1 MNRLIVLILPICLA
15 SGAWQFSEEL
25 ALTKISQVNDLAIS
39 ENGELWVLS
48 PSTISKIDEK
58 SGDPLEI
65 TQTQNA
71 RALAVLGDNLYYID
85 NINRLAA
92 HSLDGQDNAVLTG
105 LRFANPYQM
114 TALSVSGTPAIIV
127 LEPTRL
133 AFTTPFEIISTLSI
147 NAERFSIIPLADYSD
162 RRTPFFTLSGN
173 RIFSW
178 SGGRFQNADNYV
190 SRLIYSASNTV
201 LDFCADKKS
210 NLYVLFADSITVLGD
225 NGKYKGKIGV
235 SNISVGSRIISNPAN
250 NELIVLD
257 WSTKNIQRISET
269 GQENEELI
277 QLNKNRPNP
286 VDNYTEISFTL
297 SEPLYLTIT
306 IYNLIGEPVRQIA
319 KQRYPKGTHR
329 VIWKAN
335 DEAGNLVPNGVYFYR
350 LESNRG
356 VAIRQLIVLR

>member
-1 MNRLIVLILPICLA
+1 MKRLIVLILPICLV

-25 ALTKISQVNDLAIS
+25 ALTRISQVNDLAIG

-58 SGDPLEI
+58 NGDPLVI
-65 TQTQNA
+65 IQTQNA
-71 RALAVLGDNLYYID
+71 RALAVLGDNLYYLD
-85 NINRLAA
+85 NTNRLATQ
-92 HSLDGQDNAVLTG
+92 LFEEQDDAVLTG
-105 LRFANPYQM
+105 LQFTNPYQM
-114 TALSVSGTPAIIV
+114 TALSVSGSPALIV

-133 AFTTPFEIISTLSI
+133 VFADPFEITSTLSTT
-147 NAERFSIIPLADYSD
+147 AERFSTIPHADYSD

-173 RIFSW
+173 KVFSW

-201 LDFCADKKS
+201 IDFCADKKG
-210 NLYVLFADSITVLGD
+210 NLYVLFADSITVLD
-225 NGKYKGKIGV
+225 NNGQYKEKIGV
-235 SNISVGSRIISNPAN
+235 GNISHGSRIISNPAN
-250 NELIVLD
+250 DELIVFD
-257 WSTKNIQRISET
+257 RSTKSIQRISED
-269 GQENEELI
+269 GQGNEELI
-277 QLNKNRPNP
+277 VLNKNRPNP

-297 SEPLYLTIT
+297 DEPLYLTIT

-329 VIWKAN
+329 VIWNAN
-335 DEAGNLVPNGVYFYR
+335 DGAGNLVPNGVYFYR